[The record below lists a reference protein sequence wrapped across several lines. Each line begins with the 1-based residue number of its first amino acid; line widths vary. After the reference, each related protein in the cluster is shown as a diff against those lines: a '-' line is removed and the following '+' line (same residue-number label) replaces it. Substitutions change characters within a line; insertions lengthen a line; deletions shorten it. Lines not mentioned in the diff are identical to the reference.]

1 MVGFITTH
9 GDNYQITVPF
19 MQRASKDW
27 VVASS
32 VFQKSGV
39 IDREVSSYN
48 VEVSANNGKVS
59 AYNDKILAYNEEVSS
74 ENEFHPNKANDAFH
88 TCMYARTYKLRTVIS
103 FSLIG

>member
-1 MVGFITTH
+1 ML
-9 GDNYQITVPF
+9 
-19 MQRASKDW
+19 
-27 VVASS
+27 
-32 VFQKSGV
+32 QKSGV

-88 TCMYARTYKLRTVIS
+88 TCMYARNYKLRTVIS